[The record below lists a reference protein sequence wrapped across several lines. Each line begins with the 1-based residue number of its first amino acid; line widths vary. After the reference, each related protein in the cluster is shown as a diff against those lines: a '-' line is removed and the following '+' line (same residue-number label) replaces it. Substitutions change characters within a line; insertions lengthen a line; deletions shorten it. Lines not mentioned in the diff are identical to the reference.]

1 MTVCLFHVVVEK
13 TQNSLL
19 FCKFE
24 EIFKEQSFRI
34 HSIHS
39 SSRSKIEDKGKDE
52 PADPDSRESWR
63 TIVAGNR
70 LQENLVKSVSCRFC
84 HADVTLL
91 EKVSA
96 SFGLCSSW
104 IVSCENKNCPSRNL
118 SANFLTNLV
127 ARAAK
132 FRSCKGY
139 HPPGATFE
147 PAL

>member
-1 MTVCLFHVVVEK
+1 MTVCQFHVVVEK
-13 TQNSLL
+13 TQKSLF

-52 PADPDSRESWR
+52 PADPESQESWR

-84 HADVTLL
+84 HADRTLL

-104 IVSCENKNCPSRNL
+104 IVSCENKHYPSRNL
-118 SANFLTNLV
+118 SANFLTILV
-127 ARAAK
+127 ARATK

-139 HPPGATFE
+139 HPLGATFE